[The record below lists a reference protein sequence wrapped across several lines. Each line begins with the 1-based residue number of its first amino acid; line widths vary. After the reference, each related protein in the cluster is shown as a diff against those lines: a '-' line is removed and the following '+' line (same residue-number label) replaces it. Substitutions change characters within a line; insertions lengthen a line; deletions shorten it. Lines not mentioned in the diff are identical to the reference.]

1 MNPKAFNMKKH
12 INTFSLMA
20 VLLISITA
28 SSQDLKLWY
37 NKPAVK
43 WTEALPIGNGR
54 IGAMLFGG
62 VEQDRI
68 QFNEETIWTGGPRD
82 YNKKGAWKYL
92 DTIRQLLIN
101 GK

>member
-1 MNPKAFNMKKH
+1 MNSNRWILF
-12 INTFSLMA
+12 FA
-20 VLLISITA
+20 VLLCAGTINA
-28 SSQDLKLWY
+28 QDLKLWY
-37 NKPAVK
+37 RQPAVK